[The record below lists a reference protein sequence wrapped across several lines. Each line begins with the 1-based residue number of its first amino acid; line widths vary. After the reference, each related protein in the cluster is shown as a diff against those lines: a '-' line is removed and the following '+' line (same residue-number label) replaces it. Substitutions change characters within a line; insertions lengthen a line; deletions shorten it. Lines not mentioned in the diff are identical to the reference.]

1 MISGRVELTGF
12 IADHPILEP
21 RVAVDVAG
29 PDRVFR
35 TVECTIDTGFTG
47 WLALPSG
54 IIRQL
59 GLQYRGR
66 RDIRLANGQ
75 EQRTPIY
82 LALVSW
88 HGQVIPRL
96 VHQSDSS
103 PLIGMGLLTG
113 YLLTVE
119 AVAGGRV
126 AIEELLT
133 SQ

>member
-21 RVAVDVAG
+21 RIAVAVAG

-35 TVECTIDTGFTG
+35 TVECTVDTGFTG

-66 RDIRLANGQ
+66 RDVRLANGQ
-75 EQRTPIY
+75 EQITPIY
-82 LALVSW
+82 LALISW
-88 HGQVIPRL
+88 YDQIIPRL
-96 VHQSDSS
+96 VHQSNSS
-103 PLIGMGLLTG
+103 PLVGMGLLTG
-113 YLLTVE
+113 YFLTVE
-119 AVAGGRV
+119 AVAGGSV
-126 AIEELLT
+126 IIEELLPG
-133 SQ
+133 Q

>member
-1 MISGRVELTGF
+1 M
-12 IADHPILEP
+12 A
-21 RVAVDVAG
+21 VAG

-35 TVECTIDTGFTG
+35 TVECTVDTGFTG

-59 GLQYRGR
+59 GLQHRGQ

-75 EQRTPIY
+75 EQITPIY
-82 LALVSW
+82 LALISW
-88 HGQVIPRL
+88 YDQVIPRL

-103 PLIGMGLLTG
+103 PLVGMGLLTG

-119 AVAGGRV
+119 AVAGGSV
-126 AIEELLT
+126 TIEELLPG
-133 SQ
+133 Q